1 MEDKQTKLTESQLGD
16 VVDTLKNNVP
26 KVIERQRKVA
36 LEAKPEDKLIEH
48 IVQATVNPE
57 SGELSFDVANT
68 ENDSE
73 SLTEYLDKDD
83 TADHIRNLKI
93 SDKAYKEF
101 TDQFNFDEQE
111 ELEFINMLKTVKEAK
126 ENNTKIKDYYSI
138 LTKTFKKMAAELA
151 NNIMAADRKVPRVIA
166 LNNASKDLVEF
177 LLSSPII
184 NQEVDDLNAMI
195 KKEFNIPN
203 VEELQ
208 NESLRE
214 TYCEKL
220 PKLADDLEA
229 KLETIEDPELKEKQI
244 KKIETLRNMTKVFKD
259 TYELTSMEEFIKTH
273 ASFIRKLPK
282 ELKRY
287 ERFVTHFN
295 HKYENS
301 KFNIYRCEL
310 IVNTM
315 LRTLEP
321 EININDALMYLI
333 VFCEMCKNMSPENA
347 IEHMFMRYSIDN
359 ILAWDITNAGASE
372 FAEAL
377 KVRVKEIID
386 LIRAGQKTTNK

>member
-48 IVQATVNPE
+48 VVQATVNPE

-111 ELEFINMLKTVKEAK
+111 ELEFINMLKTAKEAK

-229 KLETIEDPELKEKQI
+229 KLETIEDPELK
-244 KKIETLRNMTKVFKD
+244 V
-259 TYELTSMEEFIKTH
+259 
-273 ASFIRKLPK
+273 
-282 ELKRY
+282 
-287 ERFVTHFN
+287 
-295 HKYENS
+295 
-301 KFNIYRCEL
+301 
-310 IVNTM
+310 
-315 LRTLEP
+315 
-321 EININDALMYLI
+321 
-333 VFCEMCKNMSPENA
+333 
-347 IEHMFMRYSIDN
+347 
-359 ILAWDITNAGASE
+359 
-372 FAEAL
+372 
-377 KVRVKEIID
+377 
-386 LIRAGQKTTNK
+386 